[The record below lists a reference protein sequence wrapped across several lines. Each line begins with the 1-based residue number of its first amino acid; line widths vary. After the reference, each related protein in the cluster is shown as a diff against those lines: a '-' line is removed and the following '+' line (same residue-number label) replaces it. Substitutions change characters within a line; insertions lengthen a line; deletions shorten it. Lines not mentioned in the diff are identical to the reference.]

1 MGRTVDLMVRVT
13 IDEDDDAPL
22 TNELLVKTVRDT
34 LKATGMVPARGR
46 VALFDEVLVEVEPS
60 RG

>member
-1 MGRTVDLMVRVT
+1 MGRTVDLAVRVT
-13 IDEDDDAPL
+13 IDEDEDAPL
-22 TNELLVKTVRDT
+22 TNELLVKTIRDT

-46 VALFDEVLVEVEPS
+46 VALFEKVLVRVES